1 MDMKRKLLLGCL
13 IPLII
18 VVCLGWWGVRWYL
31 RADAAPPRFETVMR
45 GDVEVKVTETG
56 IIEALKKVEVK
67 SKVAG
72 RVAKLHIKE
81 GDRVQ
86 AGQLLAEIDP
96 TEINSQVEQMRAQ
109 LDGARARLEQAKR
122 SVLYQVDQT
131 SASIRQS
138 EEGLR
143 SAESRLK
150 VAQEDY
156 RTVIKT
162 SESEISQADASL
174 QSAKDSLALMRDA
187 THPQALVQV
196 QSGYEEAKAS
206 EENSRR
212 NLERQKRLKERGFV
226 SQQVVDAAETELAA
240 ARARLDQAKKRLDLI
255 EAQNRLELA
264 GAENRVKEAQ
274 ASYNRALANRSQIA
288 IRKQEVETAQ
298 ATVEQARS
306 QLRAARSG
314 KMQDSMRKDD
324 VVAAQ
329 AAVVQIENQLRE
341 IEVRQRDTTLVAPMS
356 GVVTKRYI
364 EEGELITSGISTF
377 SSGTPVLQIA
387 NLSRMRVKMTAN
399 EVDVHKIKMNQPVE
413 INIDGVR
420 GVVFKGHV
428 SQVAPAAIGSEGG
441 GQQAAAAGG
450 VIRFAVEVEIDS
462 ADPRLRPGMSA
473 RCTIVIAR
481 RKDVIRLPNNCIE
494 MKDGKAMVQILTQ
507 TQKEGKTVN
516 NYTPREVKVGL
527 RGDSHVEILEGLKEN
542 EKVKPGEFSGP
553 KRQEL
558 DINMS

>member
-1 MDMKRKLLLGCL
+1 
-13 IPLII
+13 
-18 VVCLGWWGVRWYL
+18 
-31 RADAAPPRFETVMR
+31 
-45 GDVEVKVTETG
+45 
-56 IIEALKKVEVK
+56 
-67 SKVAG
+67 
-72 RVAKLHIKE
+72 
-81 GDRVQ
+81 
-86 AGQLLAEIDP
+86 
-96 TEINSQVEQMRAQ
+96 
-109 LDGARARLEQAKR
+109 
-122 SVLYQVDQT
+122 
-131 SASIRQS
+131 
-138 EEGLR
+138 
-143 SAESRLK
+143 
-150 VAQEDY
+150 
-156 RTVIKT
+156 
-162 SESEISQADASL
+162 
-174 QSAKDSLALMRDA
+174 
-187 THPQALVQV
+187 
-196 QSGYEEAKAS
+196 
-206 EENSRR
+206 
-212 NLERQKRLKERGFV
+212 
-226 SQQVVDAAETELAA
+226 
-240 ARARLDQAKKRLDLI
+240 
-255 EAQNRLELA
+255 
-264 GAENRVKEAQ
+264 
-274 ASYNRALANRSQIA
+274 
-288 IRKQEVETAQ
+288 
-298 ATVEQARS
+298 
-306 QLRAARSG
+306 
-314 KMQDSMRKDD
+314 MQDSMRKDD

>member
-1 MDMKRKLLLGCL
+1 MKRKLLLGCL